1 MADQQSPPETPE
13 GAAQDQPTAPRPV
26 IQIND
31 PQAAAQVAAQLIHAQ
46 TTSVQVVLP
55 FPPPDW
61 LAAYNDVLTNGADR
75 VVSLTERQAEHR
87 QWLER
92 WGLIFAFV
100 IVLVVLGGGIG
111 LLAAGK
117 SVGGLVALIAGV
129 GSLAGL
135 FIYRE
140 RRQRTR
146 ETDAPPASTQ
156 D

>member
-1 MADQQSPPETPE
+1 
-13 GAAQDQPTAPRPV
+13 
-26 IQIND
+26 
-31 PQAAAQVAAQLIHAQ
+31 
-46 TTSVQVVLP
+46 VVLP
-55 FPPPDW
+55 FPPPNW
-61 LAAYNDVLTNGADR
+61 LAAYNDVLPNGADR
-75 VVSLTERQAEHR
+75 VVSLTERQAAHR

-140 RRQRTR
+140 RRQRTQ
-146 ETDAPPASTQ
+146 EADTPPPAM
-156 D
+156 

>member
-1 MADQQSPPETPE
+1 
-13 GAAQDQPTAPRPV
+13 
-26 IQIND
+26 
-31 PQAAAQVAAQLIHAQ
+31 VAAQLIHAQ

-75 VVSLTERQAEHR
+75 VVSLTERQAAHR

-100 IVLVVLGGGIG
+100 IVLVVLGVVLGGGIG

-117 SVGGLVALIAGV
+117 SVGGLVALIGGV

-146 ETDAPPASTQ
+146 GADASPTPTQ

>member
-1 MADQQSPPETPE
+1 
-13 GAAQDQPTAPRPV
+13 
-26 IQIND
+26 
-31 PQAAAQVAAQLIHAQ
+31 
-46 TTSVQVVLP
+46 
-55 FPPPDW
+55 
-61 LAAYNDVLTNGADR
+61 LAAYNDVLPNGADR
-75 VVSLTERQAEHR
+75 VVSLTERQAAHR

-111 LLAAGK
+111 LLATGK
-117 SVGGLVALIAGV
+117 SVGGLVALIGGV

-146 ETDAPPASTQ
+146 EADTPP
-156 D
+156 